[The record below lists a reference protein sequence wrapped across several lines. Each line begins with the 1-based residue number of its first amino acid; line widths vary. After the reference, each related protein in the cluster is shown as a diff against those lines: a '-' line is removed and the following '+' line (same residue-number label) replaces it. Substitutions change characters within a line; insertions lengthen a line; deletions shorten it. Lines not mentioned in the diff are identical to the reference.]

1 MSRGSKNRRGLTL
14 LELIVVMMILVAVAG
29 ILVPAITGMV
39 GRSHTSAGAANI
51 AECANAIQRYE
62 AQYLRYPNMLDSLKE
77 TLAGA
82 DATDFLGLGDE
93 LVAAIE
99 PVDLDA
105 ATLAALNDAGITTV
119 GLHADPSATADATF
133 QVTSPGDLDA
143 TTVLLGPTA
152 AQQVAM
158 GLEAVGVAGK
168 YVVLGIGQQNTAIGK
183 TMLEAPVHFPEN
195 GTENPADVYNRFLA
209 VFQILSND
217 ATPAPLEK
225 AQFVG
230 IMSPH
235 AGALNNHLEHYFHLV
250 AEEAA
255 E

>member
-1 MSRGSKNRRGLTL
+1 LTL
-14 LELIVVMMILVAVAG
+14 LELIVVLMILVAVAG

-82 DATDFLGLGDE
+82 ADTDFLGLGDE
-93 LVAAIE
+93 LVAAVE
-99 PVDLDA
+99 PVPALTAD
-105 ATLAALNDAGITTV
+105 TLGALNAAGIETV
-119 GLHADPSATADATF
+119 GLHVDPSATADATF
-133 QVTSPGDLDA
+133 QVTSSGTLA
-143 TTVLLGPTA
+143 VGSILVGPTA
-152 AQQVAM
+152 AQQVLM
-158 GLEAVGVAGK
+158 GLETTGVAGK

-209 VFQILSND
+209 VFQILD
-217 ATPAPLEK
+217 DGGAALEK

-235 AGALNNHLEHYFHLV
+235 AGALNGHLEHYFDLV
-250 AEEAA
+250 ADEAGA
-255 E
+255 